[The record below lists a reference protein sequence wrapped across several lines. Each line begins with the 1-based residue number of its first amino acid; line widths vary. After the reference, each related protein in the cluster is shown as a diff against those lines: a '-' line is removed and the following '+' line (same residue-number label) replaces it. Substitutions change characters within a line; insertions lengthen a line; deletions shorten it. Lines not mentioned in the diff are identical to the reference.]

1 MVCSFK
7 GEENTVFLFA
17 VWTLE
22 TSYLSLRATES
33 GEAGVIQLGRDWVV
47 MKLEFEHFTFFSAAV
62 LGEDTL

>member
-7 GEENTVFLFA
+7 GEENPVFLFT

-47 MKLEFEHFTFFSAAV
+47 MKLEFDHFTFFLTEV
-62 LGEDTL
+62 LVEDTL